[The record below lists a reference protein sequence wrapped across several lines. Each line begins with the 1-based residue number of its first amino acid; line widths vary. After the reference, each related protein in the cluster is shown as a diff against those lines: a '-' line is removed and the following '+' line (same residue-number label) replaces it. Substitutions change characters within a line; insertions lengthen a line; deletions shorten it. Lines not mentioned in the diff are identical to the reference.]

1 MRHAKPKAGKTPPAG
16 TPMSRGAVYPAVEQ
30 TPGKRATAAPH
41 AAAMPGDQPAA
52 AGIDSAMRVAGGS
65 AGTRGTLSVVATPIG
80 NLDDFSARA
89 ARTLSTAALLCCE
102 DTRHTLQLLNA
113 HGCKA
118 SRLLSVHDHNEDA
131 RIDAVLA
138 VLAEGQSVAL
148 VSDAGTPLISDPG
161 YRLVRAALDA
171 GHAVVS
177 VPGPCAAIAALSVSG
192 LPSDRF
198 RFEGFLPERSGPR
211 RERLATLLAETATV
225 ILYESAH
232 RILDLLAD
240 ADSVLGAARPLVIV
254 RELSKRF
261 ETTLRGN
268 AAALHARLLADPDQ
282 QRGEFVV
289 LIGGAAPAGEQQA
302 DALRLVRL
310 LAESLPAAQAAKL
323 AARHYDVDR
332 RALYRA
338 LEGGED
344 ADSP

>member
-1 MRHAKPKAGKTPPAG
+1 MRPAKPRASRTPAG
-16 TPMSRGAVYPAVEQ
+16 LTAPVASAVYPRADSG
-30 TPGKRATAAPH
+30 PG
-41 AAAMPGDQPAA
+41 G
-52 AGIDSAMRVAGGS
+52 
-65 AGTRGTLSVVATPIG
+65 RGTLAIVATPIG
-80 NLDDFSARA
+80 NLDDLSPRA
-89 ARTLSTAALLCCE
+89 LRMLEDAALLCCE

-113 HGCKA
+113 HGRKA
-118 SRLLSVHDHNEDA
+118 TRLLSVHDHNEEE
-131 RIDAVLA
+131 RIETVLA
-138 VLAEGQSVAL
+138 VLREGLPVAL

-161 YRLVRAALDA
+161 FRLVRAALDA

-177 VPGPCAAIAALSVSG
+177 VPGPCAAIAALSISG

-198 RFEGFLPERSGPR
+198 RFEGFLPERRGPR
-211 RERLATLLAETATV
+211 RERLAALAVESATV

-240 ADSVLGAARPLVIV
+240 AEAELGASRPLVLI
-254 RELSKRF
+254 REISKRF

-268 AAALHARLLADPDQ
+268 AGELLARLRSDPDQ

-289 LIGGAAPAGEQQA
+289 LIGGLAAIADHSV
-302 DALRLVRL
+302 DALRLARL

-338 LEGGED
+338 LED
-344 ADSP
+344 AESVEPE